1 MSLGKYKKNV
11 HLIKRWNRSNVVTAR
26 LSPSDFTTKTIPKRL
41 EKKGDLFK
49 GVLDKKIRKNNSKV
63 LKQFL

>member
-11 HLIKRWNRSNVVTAR
+11 HLIKRWNRSNVVTAG
-26 LSPSDFTTKTIPKRL
+26 LSPSDFTTKIIPKRL

-49 GVLDKKIRKNNSKV
+49 DVLDKKIRKNNSKV